1 MISFIAED
9 LPHFP
14 VTESLLAAT
23 RQRVN
28 LAREVDQLEL
38 RMRKTNSEIGWY
50 EKSMR
55 EMDIVLDE
63 REMYVYRF
71 CYRFFMYYIIKFHLS
86 SICVGLKK
94 WIKPLLLSKNRF

>member
-1 MISFIAED
+1 MCAKAFSSFSVED

-14 VTESLLAAT
+14 VPDALLSAT
-23 RQRVN
+23 KQRVN

-38 RMRKTNSEIGWY
+38 KMRKTNTEVGWY

-63 REMYVYRF
+63 REMYA
-71 CYRFFMYYIIKFHLS
+71 
-86 SICVGLKK
+86 SIL
-94 WIKPLLLSKNRF
+94 IYTYF